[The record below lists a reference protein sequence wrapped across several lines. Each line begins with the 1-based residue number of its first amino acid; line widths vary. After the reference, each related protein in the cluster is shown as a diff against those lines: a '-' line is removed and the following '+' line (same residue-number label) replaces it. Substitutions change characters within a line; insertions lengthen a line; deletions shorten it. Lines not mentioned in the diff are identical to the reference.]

1 VLNKPIKNVHGHVE
15 MAHVI
20 LNKIMSKKEINLKES
35 LVFLLKKTLD
45 FFKFNF
51 FFIMVANQWL
61 IMVKINSY

>member
-51 FFIMVANQWL
+51 FLLLWWL
-61 IMVKINSY
+61 ING